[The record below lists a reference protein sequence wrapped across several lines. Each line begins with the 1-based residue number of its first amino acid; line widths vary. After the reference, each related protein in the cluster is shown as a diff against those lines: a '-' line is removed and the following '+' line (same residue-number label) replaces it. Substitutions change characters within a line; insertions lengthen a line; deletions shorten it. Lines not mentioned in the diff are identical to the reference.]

1 MKQNSLFG
9 EVLSTVTKYLRIAVI
24 IVLVGIC
31 LSGIRV
37 VKSGNVALILRFG
50 KLVGNTAEEQIHEP
64 GLLLAFPYIIDEV
77 ITVPTSSVMEQNV
90 VTYYTDDEATTY
102 AGRYVLTGD
111 QNVATLSASVKY
123 VISDPVAYALKV
135 NDVSSVIN
143 ACVSTSML
151 SQAANSD
158 VDDLLTGGKDKF
170 TAAVLEQ
177 ADRKLQEVAIGVTL
191 TAIELTQIAMPQEVR
206 DVYNQVTSATVAA
219 ATTLEKSQNIYNT
232 RISSAQGEATS
243 LIAEANTEK
252 SGQIAAAN
260 SNNSEFWGLIEEY
273 KQNPEVVRTRLY
285 TQKVTQMIKKIGT
298 VKIVENGETHIFIN
312 P

>member
-9 EVLSTVTKYLRIAVI
+9 EILTTVTKYLRIAL
-24 IVLVGIC
+24 IVVVVGIC
-31 LSGIRV
+31 LSGVRIV
-37 VKSGNVALILRFG
+37 ESGNVALVLRFG
-50 KLVGNTAEEQIHEP
+50 KLVGDTPEEQIHEP

-90 VTYYTDDEATTY
+90 VTYYTDEEATTHS
-102 AGRYVLTGD
+102 GNYVLTGD

-158 VDDLLTGGKDKF
+158 VDDLLTGGKDEFAEIVLTQAQDKLE
-170 TAAVLEQ
+170 TAG
-177 ADRKLQEVAIGVTL
+177 IGVTL
-191 TAIELTQIAMPQEVR
+191 TSLELTQVAMPKEVR
-206 DVYNQVTSATVAA
+206 DIYSEVTSATVAY
-219 ATTLEKSQNIYNT
+219 ATTLEKAQNVYNN
-232 RISSAQGEATS
+232 RVSIAQEEATT
-243 LIAEANTEK
+243 LISEATADK
-252 SGQIAAAN
+252 SGMVAAAN
-260 SNNSEFWGLIEEY
+260 ADLSEFWGVLEEY
-273 KQNPEVVRTRLY
+273 KQNPEVVRTRIY
-285 TQKVTQMIKKIGT
+285 NQKVTEMMEKIGT
-298 VKIVENGETHIFIN
+298 VKIVEDGETNIFID